1 MDTGTKQPID
11 NQPDTT
17 QLSGEKT
24 SHIKHIDGR
33 TRTARRWRELHR
45 RLSKDVVAIGHG
57 TSTAAAL
64 IRRSA
69 TLMILAERMEAKL
82 VNGEPVDDLAY
93 VRVSGALSR
102 CLSSLGLDP
111 SVANAGMRTHPQDL
125 GSYIAAKGEGR
136 QIDMR

>member
-1 MDTGTKQPID
+1 MADNKQPPD
-11 NQPDTT
+11 NQPDTS
-17 QLSGEKT
+17 QLPRKKT
-24 SHIKHIDGR
+24 SHIGHIDNR

-69 TLMILAERMEAKL
+69 TLMILAERMEARL
-82 VNGEPVDDLAY
+82 VNGEPVGDLAY

-102 CLSSLGLDP
+102 CLTSLGLDP

-125 GSYIAAKGEGR
+125 SGYLAAKSEGG
-136 QIDMR
+136 QIGIE